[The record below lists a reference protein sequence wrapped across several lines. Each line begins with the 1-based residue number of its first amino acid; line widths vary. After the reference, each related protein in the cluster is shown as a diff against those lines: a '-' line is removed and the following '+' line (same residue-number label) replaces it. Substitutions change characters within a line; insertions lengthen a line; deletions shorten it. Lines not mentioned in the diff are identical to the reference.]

1 MSKDKVGAL
10 FFLVLS
16 LFYGLMTFNI
26 PLNVMAE
33 KAFFT
38 ARTVPVT
45 LAVFGIIISLLLLIL
60 PSPDAD
66 GRNSIM
72 KTFRGFNWKR
82 AGLLLVLMILYGLII
97 KLAGFIISTILFLI
111 VGFRILGERRVKI
124 LLLAS
129 IPFVIVFWFL
139 LNKILGVYLEPGSLF
154 FFLGGK

>member
-26 PLNVMAE
+26 PLHAMAK

-38 ARTVPVT
+38 ARTVPIT
-45 LAVFGIIISLLLLIL
+45 LAVCGIIISLLLLIL

-66 GRNSIM
+66 GRNSTIQA
-72 KTFRGFNWKR
+72 FRGFNWKR

-97 KLAGFIISTILFLI
+97 KLAGFIISTILFLV
-111 VGFRILGERRVKI
+111 VGFRILGERRIKI

>member
-1 MSKDKVGAL
+1 MSRDKVGAL

-26 PLNVMAE
+26 PLNMMAK

-38 ARTVPVT
+38 ARTVPITV
-45 LAVFGIIISLLLLIL
+45 AVCGIIISLLLLIL
-60 PSPDAD
+60 PSADAD
-66 GRNSIM
+66 GRNSII
-72 KTFRGFNWKR
+72 KTFSGFNWKR
-82 AGLLLVLMILYGLII
+82 AGLLLLLMIFYGLII

-129 IPFVIVFWFL
+129 IPFVVVFWFL
-139 LNKILGVYLEPGSLF
+139 LNRILGVYLEPGVLF
-154 FFLGGK
+154 FF